1 MLLCSN
7 SKERA
12 IFCYKKDKERL
23 HKHIKRLL
31 ETEKDYLKNKD
42 KYKKYVYNEEVG
54 DYIKNDYYEWL
65 QLDFKRLNFL
75 LDVCGYEKL
84 ENIYQMKDNE
94 QIIDYLEYL
103 LERDN

>member
-31 ETEKDYLKNKD
+31 IAEKDYLQNKD
-42 KYKKYVYNEEVG
+42 KYKEYIYDAENG

-65 QLDFKRLNFL
+65 LLDFEKLNEL
-75 LDVCGYEKL
+75 LGVCGYEKL
-84 ENIYQMKDNE
+84 DSIHKAKDNR
-94 QIIDYLEYL
+94 QIIDYLEFL
-103 LERDN
+103 LERDS